1 MFSLLTGIG
10 ARLQSKA
17 VPDPGHPYTS
27 KTLCPVSDLLG
38 EPDCMDSGLQPLRG
52 RRWMTD
58 FSLLP
63 HQRPC
68 KWKEPSPSPRL
79 TQSYQRESLQIQH
92 IPNNGD
98 FPLCDETYS
107 WSQPW
112 QVSSI
117 LLLSFWPAGISLL
130 HLQVLWVWPFSCG
143 NRYDKNTCHCEG
155 QQNITCFCEKYQGH
169 SKLRNTVA
177 APVKPAK

>member
-1 MFSLLTGIG
+1 MWLSVVMQSAALQKKKIKKNSKREKSATACMFSLLTGIG

-79 TQSYQRESLQIQH
+79 TELSEGIFANSAHTKQW
-92 IPNNGD
+92 G
-98 FPLCDETYS
+98 F
-107 WSQPW
+107 
-112 QVSSI
+112 SSVWWDI
-117 LLLSFWPAGISLL
+117 LLITALASQFHSAAFILASWYQPPASPSLMSL
-130 HLQVLWVWPFSCG
+130 TLFLW
-143 NRYDKNTCHCEG
+143 K
-155 QQNITCFCEKYQGH
+155 
-169 SKLRNTVA
+169 
-177 APVKPAK
+177 